1 MKGNY
6 QQLLM
11 RIIVFPESDCIKTSG
26 EVQYDILTGD
36 AFFEDYW
43 D

>member
-11 RIIVFPESDCIKTSG
+11 RIIVFSEDDNIRTSG
-26 EVQYDILTGD
+26 EVQYDSLTGD
-36 AFFEDYW
+36 AYFGDFW